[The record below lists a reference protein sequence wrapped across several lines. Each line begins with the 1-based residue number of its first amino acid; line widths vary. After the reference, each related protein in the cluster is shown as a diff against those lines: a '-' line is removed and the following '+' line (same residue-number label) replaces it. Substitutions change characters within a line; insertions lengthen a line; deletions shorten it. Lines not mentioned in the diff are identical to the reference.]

1 MMIREY
7 FAALTRPAKSVFL
20 VSLLGVSV
28 AAGLTLTARYYM
40 HEAAKKDQIANQL
53 RAEALTAMQ
62 DAAAKGALASD
73 LQIKYDKA
81 NARAAKLQAEVD
93 KIKVP
98 PKPGPPPEQKQ
109 QLISDLRGMG
119 LELVV
124 KPSTTIAPSLVGITD
139 GDGKTIWGWGKENLR
154 VPFLEQKIDALTAYS
169 SQVVKAK
176 DLAEK
181 VADARTKQADAA
193 TLAADKFQKD
203 ADLQREIAADVKKAY
218 SAEKK
223 KRLLYT
229 AGAFVGGY
237 FIHKE
242 LVK

>member
-1 MMIREY
+1 MLNEY
-7 FAALTRPAKSVFL
+7 FASLTRPAKTVFL
-20 VSLLGVSV
+20 VSALGVSL

-40 HEAAKKDQIANQL
+40 HEATKKEQLANQL
-53 RAEALTAMQ
+53 RDQA
-62 DAAAKGALASD
+62 AAAKQDALAKAALAAD
-73 LQIKYDKA
+73 LQTKLDKA
-81 NARAAKLQAEVD
+81 NGKVSKLQAELD

-98 PKPGPPPEQKQ
+98 PHPGPAPEQKQ
-109 QLISDLRGMG
+109 QLISDLKGMG

-124 KPSTTIAPSLVGITD
+124 KPSTTIAPSLVGITER
-139 GDGKTIWGWGKENLR
+139 DGKSIWGWGQENLR
-154 VPFLEQKIDALTAYS
+154 VPFLEQKIEALTDYS
-169 SQVVKAK
+169 GQVVKAK

-181 VADARTKQADAA
+181 LADTRSKQADAA
-193 TLAADKFQKD
+193 MQAADKFEKD
-203 ADLQREIAADVKKAY
+203 ADLQREIAADMKKAY

-223 KRLLYT
+223 KRILYT

>member
-1 MMIREY
+1 MTKEY
-7 FAALTRPAKSVFL
+7 FAALTRPAKTVFL
-20 VSLLGVSV
+20 MSALGVAL

-40 HEAAKKDQIANQL
+40 HEATKKEQLANQL
-53 RAEALTAMQ
+53 RDQA
-62 DAAAKGALASD
+62 AAAKQDALAKAALAAD
-73 LQIKYDKA
+73 LQTKLDKA
-81 NARAAKLQAEVD
+81 NGKVSKLQAELD

-98 PKPGPPPEQKQ
+98 PHPGPAPEQKQ
-109 QLISDLRGMG
+109 QLIADLRGMG

-124 KPSTTIAPSLVGITD
+124 KPSTTIAPSLVGITER
-139 GDGKTIWGWGKENLR
+139 DGKSIWGWGQENLR
-154 VPFLEQKIDALTAYS
+154 VPFLEQKIEALTDYS
-169 SQVVKAK
+169 GQVVKAK

-181 VADARTKQADAA
+181 LADTRSKQADAA
-193 TLAADKFQKD
+193 MQAADKFEKD
-203 ADLQREIAADVKKAY
+203 ADLQREIAADMKKAY

-229 AGAFVGGY
+229 IGAGVGGY

>member
-1 MMIREY
+1 MIKEY
-7 FAALTRPAKSVFL
+7 FAALTKPTKGL
-20 VSLLGVSV
+20 IITSLIGVSV

-53 RAEALTAMQ
+53 RAEALTAKQ
-62 DAAAKGALASD
+62 DAAAKGALAAD
-73 LQIKYDKA
+73 LQTKYDKA
-81 NARAAKLQAEVD
+81 NAKAAKLQAEVD
-93 KIKVP
+93 KIKIP
-98 PKPGPPPEQKQ
+98 PKPGPAPEQKK
-109 QLISDLRGMG
+109 QLISDLQGMG

-124 KPSTTIAPSLVGITD
+124 KPSTTISPSLVGIMD
-139 GDGKTIWGWGKENLR
+139 SDGKTIWSWGKENLR
-154 VPFLEQKIDALTAYS
+154 VPFLEQKIEAQTTLIVGLD
-169 SQVVKAK
+169 KAK
-176 DLAEK
+176 GIAEK
-181 VADARTKQADAA
+181 VADMRTKQADAA

-203 ADLQREIAADVKKAY
+203 ADLQREIAADLKKAY

-223 KRLLYT
+223 KRILYT

>member
-1 MMIREY
+1 MIREY
-7 FAALTRPAKSVFL
+7 FSSLTRPAKAVFL

-28 AAGLTLTARYYM
+28 AAGLTLTARYYRND
-40 HEAAKKDQIANQL
+40 AAKKDQIANQL
-53 RAEALTAMQ
+53 RAEGAAARQ
-62 DAAAKGALASD
+62 DAAAKKALADD
-73 LQIKYDKA
+73 LQAKLDRS
-81 NARAAKLQAEVD
+81 NAKVSKLQAEVD

-98 PKPGPPPEQKQ
+98 PKPGPAPEQKQ
-109 QLISDLRGMG
+109 QLIADLRGMG

-124 KPSTTIAPSLVGITD
+124 KPSTTIAPSLVGITER
-139 GDGKTIWGWGKENLR
+139 DGKSIWGWGKENLR
-154 VPFLEQKIDALTAYS
+154 VPFLEQKIEALTAYS
-169 SQVVKAK
+169 GQVVKAK

-181 VADARTKQADAA
+181 LADTRSKQADAA
-193 TLAADKFQKD
+193 MQAADKFEKD
-203 ADLQREIAADVKKAY
+203 ADLQREIAADMKKAY

-223 KRLLYT
+223 KRILYT